1 VASGQGGVC
10 LLGQVLARGIVLWL
24 DAKLFHQR
32 QCLVVYRRV
41 VSDHLLGKGA
51 YVAIF
56 RFVQGLLGGLDVK
69 YVGGVG
75 DVGNLRIGGFC
86 RLLGRDGGRGE

>member
-1 VASGQGGVC
+1 MVPN
-10 LLGQVLARGIVLWL
+10 
-24 DAKLFHQR
+24 
-32 QCLVVYRRV
+32 
-41 VSDHLLGKGA
+41 HLLGKGA

-69 YVGGVG
+69 YASGVG

-86 RLLGRDGGRGE
+86 RLLGRDGRSGDA